1 MFRVVRW
8 WIGVAA
14 SVAVVVAALMNASG
28 TCVDAADVAA
38 SSCTGGGSGGL
49 LLIGLGAVAGSAW
62 MLRRTYRAWRCVDP
76 AR

>member
-14 SVAVVVAALMNASG
+14 SVAVVAVALMTGSG
-28 TCVDAADVAA
+28 TCVDSAEAAA
-38 SSCTGGGSGGL
+38 SSCTSGGSGGL
-49 LLIGLGAVAGSAW
+49 LLIGLVALAVSVW
-62 MLRRTYRAWRCVDP
+62 MLRRTYRASRSVDP

>member
-14 SVAVVVAALMNASG
+14 SVAVVVVALMTGSG
-28 TCVDAADVAA
+28 TCVDSADAAA
-38 SSCTGGGSGGL
+38 SSCTSGGSGGL
-49 LLIGLGAVAGSAW
+49 LLIGLGALAVSVW
-62 MLRRTYRAWRCVDP
+62 MLRRTYRASRSVDP